1 MMTEHNP
8 VDATTNNAT
17 TGGTLLRDVAE
28 EDLDVFFEQQRDP
41 VANHMAAFTAKDPTD
56 RDAFGEHW
64 ARILSDD
71 AITIRTIV
79 FDGRVAGHIA
89 RFERLGDPEVTY
101 WLGREFWGKG
111 LATEA
116 LSAFLAEVTDRP
128 LYARAAKDNLA
139 SIGVLEKCGFAI
151 CGSNKAFA
159 SARGE
164 EITEVILKLGS

>member
-8 VDATTNNAT
+8 VNAQENNVTT
-17 TGGTLLRDVAE
+17 TGALLREVVQA
-28 EDLDVFFEQQRDP
+28 DLDVFFEHQRDP

-56 RDAFGEHW
+56 RNAFGQHW

-79 FDGRVAGHIA
+79 LDGQVAGHIA
-89 RFERLGDPEVTY
+89 SFERLGEPEVTY

-111 LATEA
+111 LATKA
-116 LSAFLAEVTDRP
+116 LSAFLAELTDRP
-128 LYARAAKDNLA
+128 LYARAAEDNLA

-164 EITEVILKLGS
+164 KITEVILKLTP